1 MARTHVILDDD
12 VIAAIDEMVG
22 QRGRSRFLE
31 AAAREKLD
39 RVKLEQ
45 ALSSTAGILKAGD
58 YPEFNDQESI
68 NEWVRVQRRS
78 EEAS

>member
-1 MARTHVILDDD
+1 MARIHVTLDDALM
-12 VIAAIDEMVG
+12 AAIDKLVG

-45 ALSSTAGILKAGD
+45 ALSSTAGILKASD
-58 YPEFNDQESI
+58 YPEFKDQESV
-68 NEWVRVQRRS
+68 NEWVRLQRRS
-78 EEAS
+78 ELTS